1 MLNNCKLSYRVEGFF
16 IQISSSFMRYSLQ
29 LDGSKRSRP
38 STSLHASKN
47 LLTLVSSSLGI
58 SQGTSNLPV
67 LGKVQGSNFFGF
79 LNLLLVRLDFAL
91 ELVNKSLHTFMVLL
105 VLISSKGQLLD
116 LALSLAQVLGRV
128 TKPPALSIKLGFK
141 LSDSGLHLHH
151 GLFASLKG
159 IHLSLI
165 STRLGILALSL
176 KKLAVLLQ
184 VHGKVLLSTELIS
197 KSCSINHGSSS
208 LLLRQL
214 CFTAHFIQISINGA
228 EFILKLPFC
237 CSNSLVLVSQ
247 VSKSLIRVSKL
258 LFQAPPSPISLLK
271 HGASFLKAVLHSS
284 SLPISINL
292 GILSSSLK
300 LRLLINLDLG
310 ITDLVLVF
318 LDGSLCLKGSSISML
333 KGKIKVSHI

>member
-1 MLNNCKLSYRVEGFF
+1 
-16 IQISSSFMRYSLQ
+16 MRYSLQ
-29 LDGSKRSRP
+29 LDGSERSRP
-38 STSLHASKN
+38 STGLHASKN
-47 LLTLVSSSLGI
+47 LFTLVSSSFSI
-58 SQGTSNLPV
+58 TQGTSNLPV
-67 LGKVQGSNFFGF
+67 LGKVQGSNFYGF
-79 LNLLLVRLDFAL
+79 LNLLLVRLDLAL

-116 LALSLAQVLGRV
+116 LALSLAQILGRV

-176 KKLAVLLQ
+176 EELAVLLQ

-214 CFTAHFIQISINGA
+214 GFTAHFIQIGINGA
-228 EFILKLPFC
+228 KLILKFPLC
-237 CSNSLVLVSQ
+237 CSNSLVLV
-247 VSKSLIRVSKL
+247 
-258 LFQAPPSPISLLK
+258 
-271 HGASFLKAVLHSS
+271 
-284 SLPISINL
+284 
-292 GILSSSLK
+292 
-300 LRLLINLDLG
+300 
-310 ITDLVLVF
+310 
-318 LDGSLCLKGSSISML
+318 
-333 KGKIKVSHI
+333 